1 MKRIL
6 VVEDDNLYFS
16 IIEGDLSTEAITII
30 RAETLLD
37 ADDFFEKNRDDLDLI
52 VMDACVP
59 GDEPNSMWLV
69 RKIIS
74 SGYKKPIIACSSSS
88 EYRETLMRAGATH
101 QTNKFQAVK
110 KIKSLLDL

>member
-1 MKRIL
+1 MRMKERTLVQKLLFKMSTDDKPNKIENNLIL
-6 VVEDDNLYFS
+6 ELH
-16 IIEGDLSTEAITII
+16 
-30 RAETLLD
+30 
-37 ADDFFEKNRDDLDLI
+37 
-52 VMDACVP
+52 VP